1 MASCFSLLCRSPPD
15 GSGDSC
21 EVGYVGSKVGTLPHH
36 PIRIQKRLRMAGKST
51 EQADIEELIRISD
64 QARGELGVKIVKLR
78 RTLDVP
84 TRVVGSLRSNPKSWL
99 LGSMAA
105 GLFGSVLLS
114 RVPRRRKKKKEDP
127 FNLKKA
133 AFSLTLTAV
142 RPVAKVWLANK
153 LKSMSGKWIADRVNG
168 PSEEPSPFQIE
179 PDRTRQ
185 ILPDPPPQGKPEQN
199 PEHVRTSGP

>member
-1 MASCFSLLCRSPPD
+1 
-15 GSGDSC
+15 
-21 EVGYVGSKVGTLPHH
+21 
-36 PIRIQKRLRMAGKST
+36 MAGKST